1 MNDADEIEDARGP
14 VLRSLW
20 FQLHKWIGI
29 ILAIL
34 LIPLSLTGSL
44 LVWHEPLD
52 ALLHPSRY
60 AASGPAQFPPS
71 HYAAAAREKL
81 PAGARIVSLALPA
94 GKPVQ
99 AIAVDPPK
107 GADRP
112 GPSQRI
118 AIWID
123 PVSLRV
129 IDSGPAMGGVIRF
142 AHDFH
147 GSLLIGGGN
156 GRTLVGILGGLML
169 ISALT
174 GLWLWWPAVGG
185 FLRGLRWRRH
195 RHLDGRLH
203 HMTGFWV
210 AVPLAVLSLT
220 GVFISFP
227 SILNA
232 VAGAPAGQGGAGG
245 MQRARALPLA
255 APHLT
260 PDQAVAAALPMARGA
275 PAMITWPT
283 DRQPSWRIAFG
294 SEGGERTTVAVD
306 DATGTAGK
314 AGREERRPGANGLAR
329 RIHDG
334 EDMPFVWEL
343 IIFIAGIIPA
353 ILGVSGI
360 IMWLRMRRIRAR
372 AARASS

>member
-1 MNDADEIEDARGP
+1 MTNADEIADIRRP

-20 FQLHKWIGI
+20 FKFHKWIGI
-29 ILAIL
+29 VLAIV

-44 LVWHEPLD
+44 LVWHDPLD
-52 ALLHPSRY
+52 EMLHPARY

-71 HYAAAAREKL
+71 HYVAAARTKL

-94 GKPVQ
+94 GQPVE

-107 GADRP
+107 DP
-112 GPSQRI
+112 GRAGPPQRT
-118 AIWID
+118 AVWLD

-129 IDSGPAMGGVIRF
+129 IDSGPTMDGIIRF

-147 GSLLIGGGN
+147 GSLLISGGN
-156 GRTLVGILGGLML
+156 GRTLVGVLGGAML

-195 RHLDGRLH
+195 RHLDGNLH
-203 HMTGFWV
+203 HLTGFWT
-210 AVPLAVLSLT
+210 ALPLAVLSLT

-227 SILNA
+227 AILNA
-232 VAGAPAGQGGAGG
+232 VAGAPAGQTGPGGGA
-245 MQRARALPLA
+245 ARGRTLPLA
-255 APHLT
+255 ETRLT
-260 PDQAVAAALPMARGA
+260 ADQAVAAALPLAKGA

-283 DRQPSWRIAFG
+283 DRQPAWRIAFG
-294 SEGGERTTVAVD
+294 GEGRKRTTVAVD
-306 DATGTAGK
+306 DQTGAAEK
-314 AGREERRPGANGLAR
+314 ARPEERRPGANGLAR

-334 EDMPFVWEL
+334 DGMAFIWQL
-343 IIFIAGIIPA
+343 IIFLGGITPA
-353 ILGVSGI
+353 ILGVTGI
-360 IMWLRMRRIRAR
+360 IMWLRMRRVRAR
-372 AARASS
+372 AGV